1 MIESTSIQQSD
12 RQQPEKQHEDIMDK
26 IKKSGITNNA
36 SIN

>member
-1 MIESTSIQQSD
+1 MIESTSIQQSE
-12 RQQPEKQHEDIMDK
+12 RLNPHPQEDIMDK

>member
-1 MIESTSIQQSD
+1 MIESTSIHPSE
-12 RQQPEKQHEDIMDK
+12 RHQPENQAEDIMDK